1 MIGQNVGYQY
11 PQAYTKIHNKSGV
24 LLQITGGK
32 EEPNIVFMLKL

>member
-32 EEPNIVFMLKL
+32 EEPILVFMLKL